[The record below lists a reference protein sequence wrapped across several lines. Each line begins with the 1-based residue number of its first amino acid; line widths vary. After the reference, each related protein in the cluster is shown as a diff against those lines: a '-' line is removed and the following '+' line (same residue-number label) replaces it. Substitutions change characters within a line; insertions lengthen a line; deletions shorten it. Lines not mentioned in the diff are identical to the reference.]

1 MHHTISGGRVLLPQG
16 WSHDVSVQVDGEII
30 EAIGS
35 TGTDGHLWDATG
47 LLVLPGIIDIH
58 GDAFER
64 QIMPRPSVHFSMDTA
79 LRDTDRQLVANG
91 VTTAFHAVTWSW
103 EPGLRGHAMAR
114 AFAES
119 LGRLRPSLSADQ
131 RLHLRWETFNLDAE
145 AEIATWIEAGKI
157 DFLAFNDHTPP
168 MMARADQPKYVQ
180 RYAERTGLDS
190 AGFLAMLRS
199 VWERRSEVPAAIGR
213 LAAKAQAHG
222 VAMASHDDDSPQTRS
237 SFRAMGCQIA
247 EFPLTMDT
255 FEAAHQARDPI
266 IMGAPNVVRG
276 GSHLSGVSASEM
288 VGKRFCTILASDYYY
303 PALAQAAFR
312 LADETVVPLAEA
324 WALISANPA
333 RATGL
338 ADRGVLAPGK
348 RADFVLVEAEA
359 GTPRIVATFV
369 AGKPVFLDRDAFFRL
384 RSSHQGSMFRHTSAL
399 ATA

>member
-1 MHHTISGGRVLLPQG
+1 MRHSISGGRVLLPQG
-16 WSHDVSVQVDGEII
+16 WSHDVSVQIDGGLI
-30 EAIGS
+30 EAIGL
-35 TGTDGHLWDATG
+35 TRTHGHLWDATG
-47 LLVLPGIIDIH
+47 LLVLPGIIDVH

-103 EPGLRGHAMAR
+103 EPGLRGQEMAR
-114 AFAES
+114 AFIES

-145 AEIATWIEAGKI
+145 AEIASWIEDGKI

-168 MMARADQPKYVQ
+168 MMARADQAKYVQ

-190 AGFLAMLRS
+190 AGFLALLRN
-199 VWERRSEVPAAIGR
+199 VWERRSEVPGAIGR
-213 LAAKAQAHG
+213 LASRARAHG
-222 VAMASHDDDSPQTRS
+222 IAMASHDDDSPQTRA
-237 SFRAMGCQIA
+237 SFRAMGCRIA
-247 EFPLTMDT
+247 EFPLTLDT
-255 FEAAHQARDPI
+255 FEAAYQAQDQI

-288 VGKRFCTILASDYYY
+288 VGKRFCSILASDYYY

-312 LADETVVPLAEA
+312 LAAETVVPLAEA

-338 ADRGVLAPGK
+338 VDRGVLAPGK
-348 RADFVLVEAEA
+348 RADLVLVDTEA
-359 GTPRIVATFV
+359 GAPRIVATFV
-369 AGKPVFLDRDAFFRL
+369 AGKPVFLDRDAFLRL
-384 RSSHQGSMFRHTSAL
+384 RTPHQDPMSGQADRFARA
-399 ATA
+399 